1 MTGAAHK
8 NILLDGFRAGA
19 TPRTLF
25 SRTPRLTIAQ
35 AFRAVTEHLPR
46 HGTVTFM
53 LHKGG
58 ISPDIHPFCT
68 PEQAADHNGPEPTH
82 LCYEILPQYSS
93 AIIHRIKVAGQERQ
107 GTGTA
112 MIASQY
118 PFWRAMGVER
128 LCVKAHGMSEG
139 FYRALGFERADA
151 LPETPGCDGR
161 ILTLMQL
168 DLRDREQ
175 AGKLVQAMTKHPAP
189 TLKNRP

>member
-8 NILLDGFRAGA
+8 NILLDGLRAGA

-35 AFRAVTEHLPR
+35 AFRAVTEHLPQQ
-46 HGTVTFM
+46 GTVTFV

-58 ISPDIHPFCT
+58 ISPDIYPFCT
-68 PEQAADHNGPEPTH
+68 PEQAADHDGPEPTH
-82 LCYEILPQYSS
+82 LCYEILPVHSS
-93 AIIHRIKVAGQERQ
+93 VIIHRIKVAGDTGK

-139 FYRALGFERADA
+139 FYRTLGFQRATA
-151 LPETPGCDGR
+151 LPEAPGHDGR
-161 ILTLMQL
+161 ILTLMDL
-168 DLRDREQ
+168 DLRKPGQ
-175 AGKLVQAMTKHPAP
+175 AGRLARAMAKHPAP
-189 TLKNRP
+189 TLQNPR